1 MMKRGPVIHRV
12 VLVPMQIYTQQE
24 EDKTIAVMPGWIL
37 PAGITAEGKDI
48 DDAVSKLRGMMSDY
62 WDGRKK

>member
-1 MMKRGPVIHRV
+1 
-12 VLVPMQIYTQQE
+12 MQICTQQE